1 MFMGNSLPA
10 GRTMRKPAFF
20 IALIIS
26 QKNLQTAL
34 FAYDRKP
41 HKKYFPKFSKTAL
54 AWRRYVHYIDLVLM
68 TRQEKETTMTSNKL
82 IAKLQDAAWDM
93 GFSGRVTIED
103 GVVIMILSVYA
114 VDDRRVWLGLAKSG
128 LKILR
133 AEMGKIG

>member
-1 MFMGNSLPA
+1 MA
-10 GRTMRKPAFF
+10 
-20 IALIIS
+20 
-26 QKNLQTAL
+26 
-34 FAYDRKP
+34 
-41 HKKYFPKFSKTAL
+41 
-54 AWRRYVHYIDLVLM
+54 
-68 TRQEKETTMTSNKL
+68 SNKL

-133 AEMGKIG
+133 AEMAKIG